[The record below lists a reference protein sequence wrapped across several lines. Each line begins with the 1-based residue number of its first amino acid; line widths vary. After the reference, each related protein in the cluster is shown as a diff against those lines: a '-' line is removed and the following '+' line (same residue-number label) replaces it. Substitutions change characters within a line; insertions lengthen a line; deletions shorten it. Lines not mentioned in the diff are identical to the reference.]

1 MAYQNFKRNEV
12 GSFKN
17 KCFLSLFKAKE
28 SIRSPPFPNFLPSKR
43 KIKESPTTKELTFF
57 FFFFAKHKRACARR
71 VGTHVLKAK
80 SSRSYEVDGVMFR
93 MCFTLFFI
101 KRIRELRLKFSLLH
115 IFIRCYENY
124 KATKQIIKGV
134 SELTKELVHY
144 FFKLWLFRESMYVLN

>member
-1 MAYQNFKRNEV
+1 MPKLFLCNIIFMIYLYGYRIIFLIYNSFTMAYQNFKRNEV

-17 KCFLSLFKAKE
+17 KCFLSIFKAKE
-28 SIRSPPFPNFLPSKR
+28 SIRSPPLPNFLPSKR

-80 SSRSYEVDGVMFR
+80 SSRSYEVDGVMFC

-101 KRIRELRLKFSLLH
+101 KRTKAQIFSTPYLYPLLR
-115 IFIRCYENY
+115 
-124 KATKQIIKGV
+124 
-134 SELTKELVHY
+134 
-144 FFKLWLFRESMYVLN
+144 KL

>member
-17 KCFLSLFKAKE
+17 KYFLSIFKAKE
-28 SIRSPPFPNFLPSKR
+28 SIRSPPLPNFLPSKR
-43 KIKESPTTKELTFF
+43 KIKESPTTKELT

-80 SSRSYEVDGVMFR
+80 SSRSYEVDGVMFC

-101 KRIRELRLKFSLLH
+101 KRTKAQIFSTPYLYPVLR
-115 IFIRCYENY
+115 
-124 KATKQIIKGV
+124 
-134 SELTKELVHY
+134 
-144 FFKLWLFRESMYVLN
+144 KL